1 MATFGNNDRR
11 STPLSL
17 STSDGPAAFV
27 GERSPVRRPDDRC
40 RPLLRRPEA
49 RLSSL
54 CGEGRFVALVRLAPL
69 GLGEERR
76 GFPPAALLRVLSQGG
91 RLLRG
96 SLLLLLLRR
105 SLRALLRALFLQLL
119 LFLLGQRLT
128 HVVVP
133 SVPAERVVVP
143 VVVDPAAADVQTP
156 KRRRRRRRSRLDLRH
171 PLPLCVRQR
180 VTGLAS
186 CVSTPLGTPRDDHVA
201 AHRREPSDDPPSL
214 VKRRPSRR
222 EWNPA
227 NRIVP
232 PSQTRF
238 FTLTRRVEQR
248 LLVRL
253 ARGDE
258 D

>member
-1 MATFGNNDRR
+1 MRKKRR
-11 STPLSL
+11 
-17 STSDGPAAFV
+17 
-27 GERSPVRRPDDRC
+27 GERGGSGKPGSWISCVRA
-40 RPLLRRPEA
+40 LE
-49 RLSSL
+49 SH
-54 CGEGRFVALVRLAPL
+54 RFVALVRLAPL

-76 GFPPAALLRVLSQGG
+76 GFPPAALLRVLSRGG

-143 VVVDPAAADVQTP
+143 VVVDPAADVQTP

-186 CVSTPLGTPRDDHVA
+186 CVGTPLGTPFGTPRDDHVA

-227 NRIVP
+227 NLIVP